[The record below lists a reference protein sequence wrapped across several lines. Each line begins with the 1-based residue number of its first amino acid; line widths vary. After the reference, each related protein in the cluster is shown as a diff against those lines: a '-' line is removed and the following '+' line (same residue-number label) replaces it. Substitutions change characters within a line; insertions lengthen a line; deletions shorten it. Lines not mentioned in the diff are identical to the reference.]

1 MTPLRKQMI
10 EAMQLRGFSP
20 RTHESYLNAVSGL
33 AGYYHRSPDQLSV
46 EQIQAYLTYLA
57 VTRELSG
64 ATCRL
69 IRNALRFFYLK
80 VLEQPSFDVELVVP
94 KKAQRIPELLNRR
107 EVWRLFQ
114 ACANPKHGMMLKLC
128 YGCGL
133 RRAEL
138 VRVRV
143 RHIDGER
150 RQLRVEQGKGSKDR
164 LVDFGEQLRA
174 ELREYWQRFRPGD
187 WLFPSAHALDTPV
200 SESTASKAYHKA
212 RERAGIEKIGGI
224 HSLRHAYATHQLEA
238 GLPIHQLQVLLGHTS
253 LRTTQ
258 RYLHWVP
265 GGGSSAG
272 AARDLLAALEG
283 LEDA

>member
-1 MTPLRKQMI
+1 V
-10 EAMQLRGFSP
+10 ARG
-20 RTHESYLNAVSGL
+20 
-33 AGYYHRSPDQLSV
+33 
-46 EQIQAYLTYLA
+46 
-57 VTRELSG
+57 LSG
-64 ATCRL
+64 GTCRL
-69 IRNALRFFYLK
+69 IRNALRFLYLK
-80 VLEQPSFDVELVVP
+80 VLERSSFDVELIVP
-94 KKAQRIPELLNRR
+94 KKAQRIPELLNRQ

-114 ACANPKHGMMLKLC
+114 ACANFKHRMRLELC

-164 LVDFGEQLRA
+164 LVDFGEQLLVQ
-174 ELREYWQRFRPGD
+174 LREYWRRFRPAD

-200 SESTASKAYHKA
+200 SESTACKVYHNA
-212 RERAGIEKIGGI
+212 RARAGILKVGGI
-224 HSLRHAYATHQLEA
+224 HSLRHAYASHQLEA

-265 GGGSSAG
+265 GGGSIAG
-272 AARDLLAALEG
+272 GARDLLAALEE
-283 LEDA
+283 LDDA